1 MDGVKITHCR
11 FSDLQ
16 GDAIEWNVAINDS
29 NILIS
34 DHVIE
39 RINCTN
45 GNVNWGIGIGLA
57 GSTYDNTYPDDLA
70 IKTLSWRTSL
80 VPTVDS

>member
-1 MDGVKITHCR
+1 M
-11 FSDLQ
+11 
-16 GDAIEWNVAINDS
+16 AINDS

-57 GSTYDNTYPDDLA
+57 GSTYDNTYPDDTAVKLCGGEYHRHR
-70 IKTLSWRTSL
+70 LS
-80 VPTVDS
+80 TVSPCRER